1 MVGNARLD
9 LLAPQ
14 DNESIYR
21 IVLRIAG
28 LDLVNSTVALALYET
43 IDMTAVPLAVFPTVT
58 NANVNGLYAISVGTQ
73 SDAPL
78 YDVSVQLR
86 ADTIGALVPPGT
98 TTPRLGYALL
108 LEGEAMAS
116 GWLTLVASGT
126 EAPFPGI
133 SIVVGPDGE
142 VTIAYGGGDDLEP
155 LVERAEQAAIDAAA
169 AAARAV
175 AARDAALATG
185 RLFGSVADGIA
196 GSADGAYFSVA
207 GDGPVALAL
216 YRRVGDDAVREARIA
231 DVSALSTYGLIAAVA
246 ADVSEDQ
253 SIILNVALLDPAAT
267 RILLPPGIVWVGHTV
282 RVPAGKSLVLRSD
295 TVLRAL
301 PTFAITEGRN
311 HIVLLEG
318 DGAGV
323 FGGTVDAAK
332 VGLGG
337 ASTDRIN
344 GITVLNGARDCIRED
359 VRVGNCTGYAVYDSG
374 NEDFS
379 APPSSNNRRLTT
391 FNAQIHLE
399 AQAADGSVY
408 EDCTQEDGDGDI
420 PCLSWVHPLLG
431 SRNISYRG
439 CRGSGAT
446 PAGWDVAANIA
457 PLDNITVED
466 CHYAL
471 MNEGGVALAV
481 PAGNLLV
488 RGLRVSRSTFSAP
501 GGIGA
506 SLFNVEGSFVQT
518 EFDGATAM
526 EVTGGDVECTGCMAI
541 GQRPVAGSAAAIGIK
556 TSNATVRWNGGTIS
570 VSGPSSSRTILGDVR
585 LSAMVRL
592 SPVPVATRPGIAQ
605 EAVGQVTP
613 QVDGRNTY
621 ANLFPAVNVTD
632 IGKVHIAIAVRRLLP
647 GYAVAAIPQPT
658 WSMIE
663 PNFFRV
669 YFAGI
674 ALSPA
679 EYAISYHFVE
689 RG

>member
-1 MVGNARLD
+1 MVDVARLD
-9 LLAPQ
+9 LLVRE
-14 DNESIYR
+14 DEGGIYR
-21 IVLRIAG
+21 ITLRIAG
-28 LDLVNSTVALALYET
+28 LDLGTSLPSLNVYEALDTTGVPLVVFSTVTDASADGLHT
-43 IDMTAVPLAVFPTVT
+43 VF
-58 NANVNGLYAISVGTQ
+58 VGTT
-73 SDAPL
+73 SGTPL
-78 YDVSVQLR
+78 YDVSLQLST
-86 ADTIGALVPPGT
+86 AAIDALVQPGT
-98 TTPRLGYALL
+98 TPRFGYALRIAGDAL
-108 LEGEAMAS
+108 AT
-116 GWLTLVASGT
+116 GWLTPVASDVEPPLT
-126 EAPFPGI
+126 GI
-133 SIVVGPDGE
+133 AIAVGPDGA
-142 VTIAYGGGDDLEP
+142 VTVTYGAAEDLGP

-169 AAARAV
+169 AAALAV

-185 RLFGSVADGIA
+185 QLFASVADGIA

-216 YRRVGDDAVREARIA
+216 YRRVGDEAVVEARIA
-231 DVSALSTYGLIAAVA
+231 DLSALSTYGLVTAVT
-246 ADVSEDQ
+246 ADVTEDQ
-253 SIILNVALLDPAAT
+253 SATLNAALLDPAAT
-267 RILLPPGIVWVGHTV
+267 RILLPPGVIWVDYTV

-301 PTFAITEGRN
+301 PTFTIAEGRN

-318 DGAGV
+318 DGAAI

-344 GITVLNGARDCIRED
+344 GITVLNGARGCIRED
-359 VRVGNCTGYAVYDSG
+359 VRIGNCTGYAVYDSG

-379 APPSSNNRRLTT
+379 APPASNNRRLTT

-399 AQAADGSVY
+399 AQAADGTVY
-408 EDCTQEDGDGDI
+408 QDCIQEDGDGDI

-439 CRGSGAT
+439 CRGSGTT

-457 PLDNITVED
+457 PLDNITIED
-466 CHYAL
+466 CHYSL
-471 MNEGGVALAV
+471 VNEGSVAFAV
-481 PAGNLLV
+481 PAGNLAL
-488 RGLRVSRSTFSAP
+488 RGLKVSRSTFSAP

-506 SLFNVEGSFVQT
+506 LLFNVEGSFVQT
-518 EFDGATAM
+518 AFSGATAM
-526 EVTGGDVECTGCMAI
+526 EVTAGDIECTGCTAI
-541 GQRPVAGSAAAIGIK
+541 GQRPVAGTAAAIGVK
-556 TSNATVRWNGGTIS
+556 SSNATIRWNGGGIS
-570 VSGPSSSRTILGDVR
+570 VSGPPSSRTVRGDVR
-585 LSAMVRL
+585 LSAMVQL
-592 SPVPVATRPGIAQ
+592 SPAPVATRPGIAQ

-621 ANLFPAVNVTD
+621 ANLFPAVNVAD
-632 IGKVHIAIAVRRLLP
+632 IGKVHIAIAVRRLTP
-647 GYAVAAIPQPT
+647 GYAATAIPQPT

-679 EYAISYHFVE
+679 DYAISYHFVE
-689 RG
+689 CG